1 MAQVT
6 VLSQVLQ
13 LLPRDSFNRVVKK
26 RQSNKHSKGISTWDH
41 LVSMLYGHIADAQS
55 VRDISNG
62 LRSTL
67 GDRNHLGV
75 GRVPCK
81 SSLSYLNKHRGW
93 QVFRDYYFELYDQ
106 LRVQGLPR
114 RAHLKNIRRNILL
127 MDASVIP
134 LCLSLYDWAQY
145 RSKKGGIKLHAV
157 LDYDGLLPVFCD
169 LTDAKTHEVTVAREQ
184 VYPKGSVLVFDR
196 GYTDFSWW
204 NVLDSTGVFFITRA
218 KNNLDYRIV
227 KEHPIRPKD
236 QGEVLGDYT
245 VEVGSPRAKQAGLKH
260 LRLIRYYDN
269 EQDRIFE
276 FVTNQ
281 TSWTAADVALA
292 YKERWHIEVFFKFI
306 KQNLH
311 IKSFVGT
318 SPNAV
323 LTQVWTGLIAFLL
336 LKYLQHKAAF
346 KWALSNLAN
355 FIRLACF
362 TKVPLMQW
370 LDHPFEVEKPPPKDG
385 ILTLF

>member
-1 MAQVT
+1 M
-6 VLSQVLQ
+6 
-13 LLPRDSFNRVVKK
+13 
-26 RQSNKHSKGISTWDH
+26 
-41 LVSMLYGHIADAQS
+41 
-55 VRDISNG
+55 
-62 LRSTL
+62 
-67 GDRNHLGV
+67 
-75 GRVPCK
+75 
-81 SSLSYLNKHRGW
+81 
-93 QVFRDYYFELYDQ
+93 
-106 LRVQGLPR
+106 
-114 RAHLKNIRRNILL
+114 
-127 MDASVIP
+127 
-134 LCLSLYDWAQY
+134 
-145 RSKKGGIKLHAV
+145 

-218 KNNLDYRIV
+218 KNNLDYHIV

-245 VEVGSPRAKQAGLKH
+245 VEVGSSRAKQAGLKH
-260 LRLIRYYDN
+260 LRLIRYYDK

-355 FIRLACF
+355 FIRLAQG
-362 TKVPLMQW
+362 TMVPS
-370 LDHPFEVEKPPPKDG
+370 FKYIGCKE
-385 ILTLF
+385 

>member
-1 MAQVT
+1 LPFGSILLVSKSKNTRSMAQVT
-6 VLSQVLQ
+6 VLSQVLH
-13 LLPRDSFNRVVKK
+13 LLPRDSFKRVVKK

-41 LVSMLYGHIADAQS
+41 LVSMLYSHIADAQS

-67 GDRNHLGV
+67 GDRNHLGI

-81 SSLSYLNKHRGW
+81 SSLSYLNKHRDW

-106 LRVQGLPR
+106 LRVQGLPG

-127 MDASVIP
+127 MDASVI
-134 LCLSLYDWAQY
+134 
-145 RSKKGGIKLHAV
+145 
-157 LDYDGLLPVFCD
+157 
-169 LTDAKTHEVTVAREQ
+169 
-184 VYPKGSVLVFDR
+184 LVFDR

-236 QGEVLGDYT
+236 REEVLGDYN
-245 VEVGSPRAKQAGLKH
+245 VEVGSPRAKQVGLKH
-260 LRLIRYYDN
+260 LRLIRYYDK

-276 FVTNQ
+276 FITNQ
-281 TSWTAADVALA
+281 MSWTAADVALA

-346 KWALSNLAN
+346 KWALSNLVN

-370 LDHPFEVEKPPPKDG
+370 LDYPFQVEKPPPKDG
-385 ILTLF
+385 VLTLF